1 MSTYDAIIIG
11 GGPAGS
17 TFARQMVRA
26 GGRPVILDRAHFP
39 RVKLCAGW
47 ISPPVLEAVELDLEV
62 YRQDHTLQEFR
73 GFNIW
78 RLGGREVLAGYDRT
92 ISYGIVRSE
101 FDEYLLRRSG
111 AEVREGVEVTT
122 IRREGQD
129 LLVNDCW
136 RAPLLIGAG
145 GHFCPVARFLGASA
159 RTEKCLVTLELERE
173 LSTEEMAGYQVD
185 AAYPELAYF
194 DDFRGYGWCFRK
206 GPFMNIGIGRTQP
219 ENLKGYLNM
228 FLRRLIEKNKMP
240 LETSFAAADFRGHA
254 YKLHL
259 VTPRPY
265 LDDGVILIGDS
276 AGLTYNFSGEGIRP
290 AVVSARLAFDLV
302 KEAGRDYSRESLA
315 PYRERLCQSFG
326 QPVTGWRSRALEA
339 LPSFWFRWAGKAMLG
354 VPRWARSV
362 AVDRMFLHHNEL
374 EEAARPRLLRGRRL
388 GR

>member
-1 MSTYDAIIIG
+1 MSTHDAVIIG

-26 GGRPVILDRAHFP
+26 GGSPVILDRAHFP

-47 ISPPVLEAVELDLEV
+47 ISPPVLEAVELDLEA

-78 RLGGREVLAGYDRT
+78 RLGGREVLAEYDRT
-92 ISYGIVRSE
+92 ISYGIVRKE

-111 AEVREGVEVTT
+111 AEVHEGVEVTT
-122 IRREGQD
+122 IRREGND
-129 LLVNDCW
+129 LVVNDRW
-136 RAPLLIGAG
+136 TAPLLIGAG
-145 GHFCPVARFLGASA
+145 GHFCPVARFLGVSA

-173 LSTEEMAGYQVD
+173 LPADEMAGYRVD
-185 AAYPELAYF
+185 AAYPELAYS
-194 DDFRGYGWCFRK
+194 DDLRGYGWCFRK
-206 GPFMNIGIGRTQP
+206 GSFMNIGIGRTQP
-219 ENLKGYLNM
+219 QNLRGHLDA
-228 FLRRLIEKNKMP
+228 FLSRLIEKQKMP
-240 LETSFAAADFRGHA
+240 RDTSFAAADFRGHA
-254 YKLHL
+254 YKLHF

-265 LDDGVILIGDS
+265 LDDGIILIGDS

-290 AVVSARLAFDLV
+290 AVVSARLAFDV
-302 KEAGRDYSRESLA
+302 VQKAEGDYSRARLA
-315 PYRERLCQSFG
+315 PYREWLHESFG

-354 VPRWARSV
+354 VPRWARGI

-374 EEAARPRLLRGRRL
+374 EEAARPRLLPGKDKSQ
-388 GR
+388 